1 MANKHSNVETRT
13 VQRIAFNVAGQR
25 ASTWNASG
33 NLVTENYYADG
44 QAVAYYSSTDGYIHF
59 QHQDWEGTVR
69 VRTKYNAAVDGT
81 FLSYPFGDGFTESGS
96 DSDPLHYALL
106 DHDADSYT
114 EHATFRQYSSTQG
127 RWLAPDPFG
136 GSYDAGN
143 PQSLNRYVYVLN
155 NPLSFIDP
163 LGLNSVAA
171 GCIDADGSRTS
182 DTPASSCEGG
192 EDSGETGVSQVVPD
206 CTGPGCP
213 HDPAPPPPP
222 PAPAPDPGDCGFGCR
237 RYPGGGGDNTG
248 VGGAGAGPGGRTGAA
263 PQPGNSATPFQVG
276 AQWLTGTG
284 PRNQTFHDG
293 DPFTEQLRHH
303 DNVQDVINGVR
314 DGSLPP
320 NGNHDYNLGG
330 VKGVGLYLRDYSTLL
345 TGGLTGNL
353 AVTYLGSYSLHYAT
367 SDGVITFTVKNTSS
381 LGSATHLPIFG
392 YTAAGQ
398 SFSRFMTGLAQGGP
412 MSPTTQTFIFH
423 EHVIP

>member
-222 PAPAPDPGDCGFGCR
+222 PAPGSTAGPMAPLTHFWWNTPGALAMGQSS
-237 RYPGGGGDNTG
+237 
-248 VGGAGAGPGGRTGAA
+248 GPGGRTGAA
-263 PQPGNSATPFQVG
+263 PQQLNYRTVRGGPGEGKWETQWELSEASSEPGVIVQQVWRYKDKNRTKLLDTWWEAWFVPANSRVTSNRIFLAPFDDEQKDISG
-276 AQWLTGTG
+276 
-284 PRNQTFHDG
+284 RRG
-293 DPFTEQLRHH
+293 DLKAIYYP
-303 DNVQDVINGVR
+303 
-314 DGSLPP
+314 
-320 NGNHDYNLGG
+320 
-330 VKGVGLYLRDYSTLL
+330 
-345 TGGLTGNL
+345 GLTLQNL
-353 AVTYLGSYSLHYAT
+353 VDSGFKSPNPQVLGAGLLYAT
-367 SDGVITFTVKNTSS
+367 HQDPNLPTNN
-381 LGSATHLPIFG
+381 ATAPVWRTW
-392 YTAAGQ
+392 TA
-398 SFSRFMTGLAQGGP
+398 P
-412 MSPTTQTFIFH
+412 
-423 EHVIP
+423 